1 MNELELIR
9 KKIREDLNEL
19 ADFIA
24 TGGAPDFPA
33 YRQMVGK
40 IEGLAMAE
48 RHILDLVER
57 LTRDE
62 DL

>member
-1 MNELELIR
+1 MNELELVR
-9 KKIREDLNEL
+9 KKIREDMNEL

-24 TGGAPDFPA
+24 TGGAPDFPG

-48 RHILDLVER
+48 RHILDLIER
-57 LTRDE
+57 LMKDA